1 MVGAG
6 NYSAYQALY
15 KNKYITGFYLKEF
28 LQIIKELEQLSLE
41 EKKKGMRHEQTLHTR
56 CHAEEQGIYQ
66 KVLHF
71 SLTREIQISTQRS
84 RCYIPLI

>member
-1 MVGAG
+1 MGAG

-41 EKKKGMRHEQTLHTR
+41 EKKKRYET
-56 CHAEEQGIYQ
+56 
-66 KVLHF
+66 
-71 SLTREIQISTQRS
+71 
-84 RCYIPLI
+84 